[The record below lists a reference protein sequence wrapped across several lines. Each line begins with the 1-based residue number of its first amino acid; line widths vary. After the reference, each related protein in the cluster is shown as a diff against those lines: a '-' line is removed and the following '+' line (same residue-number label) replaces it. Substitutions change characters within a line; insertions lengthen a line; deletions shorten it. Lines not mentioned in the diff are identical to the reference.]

1 MAKTVNAAITTSTT
15 AWNDRKMASSPISL
29 PSQATLRGI
38 TEVQRVEFVMN
49 SGQVIKNDIVAQTVK

>member
-15 AWNDRKMASSPISL
+15 VWNDRKMASSPISL

-38 TEVQRVEFVMN
+38 TEMQRVEFVMN
-49 SGQVIKNDIVAQTVK
+49 SGQVPKNDIVAQTVK